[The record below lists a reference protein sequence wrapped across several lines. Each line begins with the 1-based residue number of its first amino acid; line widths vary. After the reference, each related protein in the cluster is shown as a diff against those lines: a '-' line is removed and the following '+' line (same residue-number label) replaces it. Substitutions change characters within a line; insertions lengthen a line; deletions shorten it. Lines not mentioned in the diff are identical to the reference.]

1 NTRFSRDWSSDVC
14 SSDLETPASQ
24 LLEQYLAVDRI
35 VVDDQ
40 YARPGHVAG
49 HALIRGAGFMHGQRY
64 GEPEDGTTADLAF
77 DADLAAH
84 QVYKAGGDGQAEAG
98 PFMTAG
104 GGSVDLGELLEHAL

>member
-1 NTRFSRDWSSDVC
+1 SGAALDCRAVIP
-14 SSDLETPASQ
+14 PAS
-24 LLEQYLAVDRI
+24 LLIEQYLAVERI

-40 YARPGHVAG
+40 YARPGHVDG